1 MQQTVIEPEVQNNHS
16 YDELRNDGDQERFY
30 WNEIA
35 RSMFEHC
42 TKNEFSMKDVFS
54 KCDQTRKKSLMQN
67 FILCVVEALI
77 CDDYKKVTLWKRTII
92 HSDNRCFWEEI

>member
-1 MQQTVIEPEVQNNHS
+1 MMKYVMMVTKKGFTGTKLH
-16 YDELRNDGDQERFY
+16 DQCL
-30 WNEIA
+30 NI
-35 RSMFEHC
+35 
-42 TKNEFSMKDVFS
+42 FS

>member
-16 YDELRNDGDQERFY
+16 YDEVRNDGDQERFY
-30 WNEIA
+30 WNEVA

-42 TKNEFSMKDVFS
+42 TKNEFSMKDFFS

-92 HSDNRCFWEEI
+92 YSDSRCFWEEI